1 VTDLD
6 LDGLL
11 AGHAARHGVPGASI
25 GVLHDGV
32 ATVAHHGVADVS
44 SGAPVTPES
53 RFGAGSLTK
62 SMVATATVLL
72 AQAGGL
78 SLGDPI
84 AAHVPELGGAAWA
97 RFATVRDLL
106 ANRSPVPLSAALEF
120 DPPGDGGDDVLE
132 RYAAL
137 VAALEPSTAGWSYA
151 NAGWCVLA
159 RALETICAC
168 PWEEALRSQVFER
181 AGMDA
186 TGFGADS
193 PEGARVAG
201 HRVADG
207 DAVPTARWRPRALGP
222 AGSTTDTT
230 ADDMLSF
237 AALHLREPALTSMRA
252 VGADV
257 RLHGWF
263 DAWCHGWARF
273 DWQGG
278 AAFGW
283 DGLLP
288 GERSFLRILPER
300 RAAVVL
306 LTNGSTGRAM
316 YRSLFT
322 ELLEQGFGIVM
333 PPLRLDPVAGAAGD
347 LERFAGSYA
356 WPDRRAEV
364 RAAGDRLRIEVDGE
378 SFDARPIDERTFLV
392 DRADPDTPTVTFG
405 GFGPDGSPSALYL
418 MLWGLP
424 RQGGG

>member
-1 VTDLD
+1 VTDIN

-11 AGHAARHGVPGASI
+11 AGQAARHGVPGASI
-25 GVLHDGV
+25 GLLRDGV
-32 ATVAHHGVADVS
+32 ATLAHHGVADVS

-53 RFGAGSLTK
+53 RFGAGSLNK
-62 SMVATATVLL
+62 SMLATAIVLL
-72 AQAGGL
+72 AEAGRL

-84 AAHVPELGGAAWA
+84 AAHVPELGGAGWA
-97 RFATVRDLL
+97 RSATVRDLL
-106 ANRSPVPLSAALEF
+106 ANRSHVPLSAELEF
-120 DPPGDGGDDVLE
+120 DPPDDGGDGVLA
-132 RYAAL
+132 RYAAR
-137 VAALEPSTAGWSYA
+137 VRSLEPSTVAWSYA
-151 NAGWCVLA
+151 NAGWCLLG
-159 RALETICAC
+159 RAVETMCGRR
-168 PWEEALRSQVFER
+168 WEEVLRSELFER

-193 PEGARVAG
+193 PGEPRVAG
-201 HRVADG
+201 HAVAG
-207 DAVPTARWRPRALGP
+207 GSAVPVAQWRPCALGP

-230 ADDMLSF
+230 AADLLSF
-237 AALHLREPALTSMRA
+237 AALHLRRPGLVSMRA
-252 VGADV
+252 VGGDV

-278 AAFGW
+278 PAFGW
-283 DGLLP
+283 DGMLP

-300 RAAVVL
+300 NAAVVL

-316 YRSLFT
+316 YRSLFA

-333 PPLRLDPVAGAAGD
+333 PPLQLDPVPGAAGD

-364 RAAGDRLRIEVDGE
+364 RVAGDGLRIEVDGE
-378 SFDARPIDERTFLV
+378 SLHARPLDECTFFV
-392 DRADPDTPTVTFG
+392 DPADPDTPTVTFG
-405 GFGPDGSPSALYL
+405 EFGSDGMPAVLYL

-424 RQGGG
+424 RLGGG

>member
-11 AGHAARHGVPGASI
+11 AGHAARHGVPGASM
-25 GVLHDGV
+25 GVLRDGV
-32 ATVAHHGVADVS
+32 VTLAHHGVADAL
-44 SGAPVTPES
+44 SGARVTADS

-62 SMVATATVLL
+62 SMLATATVLL
-72 AQAGGL
+72 AEAGRL
-78 SLGDPI
+78 SLDDAI

-97 RFATVRDLL
+97 RSATVGDLL
-106 ANRSPVPLSAALEF
+106 ANRSRVPLSAALEF
-120 DPPGDGGDDVLE
+120 DPPEDDGDGVLA
-132 RYAAL
+132 RYAAR

-151 NAGWCVLA
+151 NAGWCVLG
-159 RALETICAC
+159 RALERLCGC

-186 TGFGADS
+186 TGFDAGT

-201 HRVADG
+201 HRVAG
-207 DAVPTARWRPRALGP
+207 GEAVPAARWRPSALGP
-222 AGSTTDTT
+222 AGSTLDTT
-230 ADDMLSF
+230 AADLLSL
-237 AALHLREPALTSMRA
+237 AAQHLREPGLTSMRA
-252 VGADV
+252 LGGDV

-278 AAFGW
+278 PAFGW

-300 RAAVVL
+300 DAAVVL
-306 LTNGSTGRAM
+306 LTNSSTGRAM

-322 ELLEQGFGIVM
+322 ELLEHAFGIVM
-333 PPLRLDPVAGAAGD
+333 PPLRLDPVPGAAGD
-347 LERFAGSYA
+347 LERFAGGYA

-364 RAAGDRLRIEVDGE
+364 RAVADGLRIEVDGE
-378 SFDARPIDERTFLV
+378 SLHARPIDERTFVV
-392 DRADPDTPTVTFG
+392 DPSDPDTPTVTFG
-405 GFGPDGSPSALYL
+405 EPGSDGSPSALYL

-424 RQGGG
+424 RVTFA